1 MPIKRDAL
9 FVSSSDEYETPQ
21 NIYDDLNAE
30 FHFTLDPCATDM
42 NHKCPKYFT
51 EEEDGLRLNW
61 GANECSVIH
70 HTVRSLNGC
79 VNAMKKVYS
88 Q

>member
-51 EEEDGLRLNW
+51 EEQDGLKLNW
-61 GANECSVIH
+61 GRTCVLQS
-70 HTVRSLNGC
+70 TV
-79 VNAMKKVYS
+79 
-88 Q
+88 